1 MGSTEAQGAAPEKEK
16 RETVGAWGGAGES
29 EVIQRRVGKRRRER
43 GRRQA
48 QRSVRLNTTSVAGL
62 RDEGGLPTFSVRQQ
76 ELGGKANLDGPDV
89 SLPRSMKTVTGP
101 NWLSG
106 RLSSGLQ
113 RPRYQG

>member
-1 MGSTEAQGAAPEKEK
+1 MLIELRFIKFSLISTYGYETARERTRIRP
-16 RETVGAWGGAGES
+16 ETVG
-29 EVIQRRVGKRRRER
+29 RH
-43 GRRQA
+43 RRQA

-101 NWLSG
+101 NWRSG

-113 RPRYQG
+113 RPRYHG